1 MEEQINPAYIK
12 GFNDGYILSKHEPKL
27 MTDILKMDNPSNE
40 FFKALKAGQKQFE
53 EEKSLEAIKASK
65 QKIEKDRETERR
77 E

>member
-12 GFNDGYILSKHEPKL
+12 AFNVGYILSKHEPKL

-53 EEKSLEAIKASK
+53 EEKSLEAIKQTT
-65 QKIEKDRETERR
+65 QKIDKDRGRERV